1 MSVTDFRKLSREM
14 SGREGASNSL
24 ILIVVI
30 ALLVSGG
37 VWANM
42 TELDNVTR
50 GEGRVVSAMQN
61 QNVQAAEGG
70 VILSRQVSE
79 GDYVNAGEILF
90 EIDPI
95 DASAEFNRNA
105 QRVAALQVREIR
117 MRAEIA
123 GTEPEFPADLRAR
136 AASVVASEESVFQAR
151 LAELEGRLSILQ
163 QRQMQREQDLR
174 EATVSQET
182 SERTE
187 ELLEREIAL
196 MEPLVAQSIAPE
208 TRLLELRRELERNR
222 GAQQSAAAAVSRAQ
236 SSIEEIEREKLNAR
250 DEYLS
255 TAMSE
260 LASTV
265 AEMAELDEIMP
276 SLQERVGRTVI
287 RAPVE
292 GIVNRLNFRTIG
304 GYVNRGDLLV
314 ELVPA
319 GDDLIIEARIA
330 PQDISRIRMDDAVR
344 IRFSAFDSTRYG
356 TVDGRVMRISAD
368 AVADEANNGGSH
380 YLIDVAIEG
389 ELIDDAGTSVTFIPG
404 MTATV
409 DVLSGTRTVLEYL
422 WNPIARV
429 QELALRD

>member
-14 SGREGASNSL
+14 SGREGAGNSL
-24 ILIVVI
+24 ILITVIVLLVI
-30 ALLVSGG
+30 AGA
-37 VWANM
+37 WAHM

-70 VILSRQVSE
+70 VILSRFVSE
-79 GDYVNAGEILF
+79 GDYVGANDILF

-95 DASAEFNRNA
+95 DASAEFNRTS
-105 QRVAALQVREIR
+105 QRFAALQTREIR
-117 MRAEIA
+117 LRAEIA
-123 GTEPEFPADLRAR
+123 GTDPVFPADLRAR
-136 AASVVASEESVFQAR
+136 ASTVVASEESLFQAR
-151 LAELEGRLSILQ
+151 RAELAGRLSILQ
-163 QRQMQREQDLR
+163 QRMMQREQDLR

-222 GAQQSAAAAVSRAQ
+222 GAQQSAAAAMERAR
-236 SSIEEIEREKLNAR
+236 SSIEETLREKENAR
-250 DEYLS
+250 EEYLRTALAELS
-255 TAMSE
+255 TA
-260 LASTV
+260 V
-265 AEMAELDEIMP
+265 GEMAELEEVMP
-276 SLQERVGRTVI
+276 SLQERVGRTVV

-314 ELVPA
+314 EMVPT
-319 GDDLIIEARIA
+319 GDILLIEARIA
-330 PQDISRIRMDDAVR
+330 PQDISRIRMDDQVR
-344 IRFSAFDSTRYG
+344 IRFSAYDSTRYG
-356 TVDGRVMRISAD
+356 SVDGRVTRISAD
-368 AVADEANNGGSH
+368 AVPDPDNGGSF
-380 YLIDVAIEG
+380 YVIDVAIVG
-389 ELIDDAGTSVTFIPG
+389 ELIDDRGAEVTFLPG

-409 DVLSGTRTVLEYL
+409 DVLSGTRTILEYM

>member
-14 SGREGASNSL
+14 SGREGAGNSL
-24 ILIVVI
+24 ILFAVI
-30 ALLVSGG
+30 ALLAIAGL
-37 VWANM
+37 WASF

-70 VILSRQVSE
+70 VILSRFVSE
-79 GDYVNAGEILF
+79 GDYVAANEILF

-95 DASAEFNRNA
+95 DASAEFNRSS
-105 QRVAALQVREIR
+105 QRFAALKTREIR
-117 MRAEIA
+117 LRAEIS
-123 GTEPEFPADLRAR
+123 GEEPSFPADLRAR
-136 AASVVASEESVFQAR
+136 AATVVASEESLFQAR
-151 LAELEGRLSILQ
+151 RAELTGRLSILE
-163 QRQMQREQDLR
+163 QRLLQREQDLR
-174 EATVSQET
+174 ESVVSRET

-187 ELLEREIAL
+187 ELLSQEIAL
-196 MEPLVAQSIAPE
+196 IEPLVAQAIAPE

-222 GAQQSAAAAVSRAQ
+222 GAQQSATAGVERAR
-236 SSIEEIEREKLNAR
+236 SSIEEITREMQNAR
-250 DEYLS
+250 DEYLRTALAELS
-255 TAMSE
+255 T
-260 LASTV
+260 TV
-265 AEMAELDEIMP
+265 GEMAELEEVIP
-276 SLQERVGRTVI
+276 SLQERVGRTVV

-314 ELVPA
+314 ELVPT

-330 PQDISRIRMDDAVR
+330 PQDISRIRMEDEVR

-356 TVDGRVMRISAD
+356 SVDGRVTRISAD
-368 AVADEANNGGSH
+368 AVPDPDNGGSH
-380 YLIDVAIEG
+380 YMIDVAIEG
-389 ELIDDAGTSVTFIPG
+389 ELIDDTGTRVVFIPG